1 MPRLTGRCFC
11 GEIQYEA
18 DDEILF
24 RAQCYCRDCQYM
36 SGGHPNFCV
45 CIKEINFKYT
55 QGDPA
60 KFKNPN
66 TPGKVTREFCGKCG
80 THLTTVNEAAEG
92 MITIKVGTLD
102 DPTLAGTPDLLIFTE
117 DKQIFHHIPENV
129 EISSFKTEQQ

>member
-1 MPRLTGRCFC
+1 
-11 GEIQYEA
+11 
-18 DDEILF
+18 
-24 RAQCYCRDCQYM
+24 M